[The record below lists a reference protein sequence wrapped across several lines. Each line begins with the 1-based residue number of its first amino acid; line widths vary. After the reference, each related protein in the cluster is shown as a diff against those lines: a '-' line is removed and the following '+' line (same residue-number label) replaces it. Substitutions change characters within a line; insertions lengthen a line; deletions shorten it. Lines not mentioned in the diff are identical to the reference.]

1 MCLFVPKDLA
11 NRWTDMILLYRVASQ
26 VLGRFITIL
35 GEGTTILPR
44 ENSPK
49 KKSPIQKQ
57 ILKTLEALK

>member
-11 NRWTDMILLYRVASQ
+11 DRWTNMILLYRVASQ
-26 VLGRFITIL
+26 VLGRFMTIL

-44 ENSPK
+44 EITPK